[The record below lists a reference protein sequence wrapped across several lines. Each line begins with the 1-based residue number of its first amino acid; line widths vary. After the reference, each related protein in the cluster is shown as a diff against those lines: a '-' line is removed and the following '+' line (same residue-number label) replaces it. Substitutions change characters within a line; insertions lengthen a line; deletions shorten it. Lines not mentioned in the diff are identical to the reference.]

1 MSCSRYAGLIFCCAS
16 CQDDVATCGS
26 EFTWFSQAAPELL
39 KLFGEDPEEANMS
52 LFTTKPAKGAPAAPT
67 AQRGKIPGMDTPRGE
82 EEELTEEELLH
93 LELEKVKHE
102 REVLMQNIANA
113 KGQAGAW
120 LAAPTFAKSTLFSLC
135 LRP

>member
-113 KGQAGAW
+113 KGASWCVASCS
-120 LAAPTFAKSTLFSLC
+120 LMCKFYAFSL
-135 LRP
+135 